1 MAKDIFHN
9 LVKEAL
15 IKDGW
20 KITHD
25 PYSFEKW
32 DPEWEI
38 DLGAEK
44 IIGATK
50 ENKKIAVEVKSFLAT
65 SFAYE
70 FHQVLG
76 QYMNYRLNLN
86 LFEEDRVLYLAV
98 PLRIWKTDFQRKG
111 IKVSIEGLKV
121 KILVYNI
128 ELKSISQWINY
139 Q

>member
-1 MAKDIFHN
+1 MAKDIFHK

-20 KITHD
+20 TITHD
-25 PYSFEKW
+25 PYTFNDW

-44 IIGATK
+44 IIAASK
-50 ENKKIAVEVKSFLAT
+50 ENQKIAVEVKSFLAT

-76 QYMNYRLNLN
+76 QYMNYRINLN
-86 LFEEDRVLYLAV
+86 LIEEDRVLYLAV
-98 PLRIWKTDFQRKG
+98 PLKIWKTDFQRKG
-111 IKVSIEGLKV
+111 IKVSVEGLKV
-121 KILVYNI
+121 RLCIYNT
-128 ELKSISQWINY
+128 ELKHIEKWINY
-139 Q
+139 